1 MCAWYSIS
9 GRVYED
15 LPSKE
20 TGFLAQDARLHAHL
34 PSAHSPQP
42 IRSWTVPQML
52 STARAFAKRFDGPT
66 APAYHHLLAGVRVFP
81 PSIQDIRLYG
91 SSLGAAVAVTPI
103 AVLSLM
109 AARWAAHHAEEG
121 FDHLVL
127 CVDQLD
133 TGQANAIRQSV
144 RRALYGSAGEAEAPG
159 DITFEVMECDVAH
172 GQMRRPLPGDGGD
185 EDSGAVPS
193 VTPGA
198 GRRGAFA
205 QVAARARWSA
215 FLPGLSYF
223 VTAPRGTVRSAMLGL
238 EAERVD
244 AGAVCAPTVAWR
256 LAPATP
262 PGLEAGPRREVL
274 VGSGQQQQ
282 QQAELCVP
290 RLCAPAARAAAA
302 RCTMIR
308 GMAILDQDR
317 VYRSDGTALVVPD
330 GAQAALRVPYGRPTG
345 HSIEVVQ
352 LIPPLQDAA
361 LMPNCT
367 GSAPPRLMLPWCL

>member
-1 MCAWYSIS
+1 MY
-9 GRVYED
+9 RR
-15 LPSKE
+15 
-20 TGFLAQDARLHAHL
+20 FLAKDARLYAQL

-52 STARAFAKRFDGPT
+52 YTAQTFANRFEGPT

-81 PSIQDIRLYG
+81 PSIQDIRMYG
-91 SSLGAAVAVTPI
+91 SSLGPAAAVTPV
-103 AVLSLM
+103 AVLTLM
-109 AARWAAHHAEEG
+109 AARWAAHHAKEG

-127 CVDQLD
+127 CVDQLEL
-133 TGQANAIRQSV
+133 GQSSIVRHSV
-144 RRALYGSAGEAEAPG
+144 RRALYGSASEAEAPG
-159 DITFEVMECDVAH
+159 DVTFEVMECDVAD
-172 GQMRRPLPGDGGD
+172 GQLRRPLPGDGGD

-193 VTPGA
+193 ATPGA

-205 QVAARARWSA
+205 QVAERARWST

-256 LAPATP
+256 LAHARP
-262 PGLEAGPRREVL
+262 PGLEAGARREVL
-274 VGSGQQQQ
+274 VGSGQEQQQQQQ
-282 QQAELCVP
+282 QQAEPCVP
-290 RLCAPAARAAAA
+290 RLCAAAARAATA

-308 GMAILDQDR
+308 GMAILEADR
-317 VYRSDGTALVVPD
+317 VYRSDGTALVAQD

-352 LIPPLQDAA
+352 LLPPVQDA
-361 LMPNCT
+361 LGGSNCT
-367 GSAPPRLMLPWCL
+367 GSAPPRLLLPWCS